1 MKIVWCRC
9 RGRANSKRKTSTAA
23 RKKPDEARDKTYEKC
38 ADRARKQVKAAV
50 SAGDPDAACIMAIE
64 VLRYAPND
72 EDARKL
78 KYAYLSRAQDVSL
91 DAQGRIQL
99 SPDYRER
106 AALDKDVLVI
116 GMLEHFEVWNPERW
130 QHLGEQRE
138 PLSDLFDRVARKG
151 V

>member
-1 MKIVWCRC
+1 MFRGHFRNTIDPKGRLSIPAKFREALDGDLGDKLVIVPIEHSLEVHPLSAWREIEE
-9 RGRANSKRKTSTAA
+9 KVAA
-23 RKKPDEARDKTYEKC
+23 LPKF
-38 ADRARKQVKAAV
+38 
-50 SAGDPDAACIMAIE
+50 
-64 VLRYAPND
+64 D

-78 KYAYLSRAQDVSL
+78 KYAYTSRAHDVML

-106 AALDKDVLVI
+106 AGLDKDVLVI

-130 QHLGEQRE
+130 KLFGEQRE
-138 PLSDLFDRVARKG
+138 ALGDLFTRVAQKG